1 MNRAPQYLPYL
12 GAAGA
17 QMEAQEDTGEHYRG
31 MRMKMP
37 LESPYIAF
45 YRRLKKELSLERTG
59 GWFSNHSKKELTAL
73 TSKIIRPVIYH
84 MLLHGGYI
92 LSIISLNLQNHL

>member
-1 MNRAPQYLPYL
+1 
-12 GAAGA
+12 
-17 QMEAQEDTGEHYRG
+17 MEAQEGTGEHFRG
-31 MRMKMP
+31 RRRKMP
-37 LESPYIAF
+37 LESPYIGF

-59 GWFSNHSKKELTAL
+59 GWFSKKELTTL